1 MKNTIII
8 DTGFFLA
15 LANKKDKFHQSAIK
29 LFQSLVNQNEFITTW
44 CVATET
50 CYFLQDKVGIDAPR
64 SFINKIT
71 TGKLTVFEIKPH
83 HCPRIEELMEKYRDL
98 PMDLADASL
107 VILAEELGH
116 GNILSVDFRDF
127 NTYRWKNKQPFTN
140 LFINIK

>member
-1 MKNTIII
+1 MTNTIII

-15 LANKKDKFHQSAIK
+15 LANKKDEFHQSAKK
-29 LFQSLVNQNEFITTW
+29 LFQSLVNENEFITTW

-50 CYFLQDKVGIDAPR
+50 CYFLQDKVSIDAPR
-64 SFINKIT
+64 SFINKIA
-71 TGKLTVFEIKPH
+71 TGKLIVFELKPH
-83 HCPRIEELMEKYRDL
+83 HCPRIEELRQKYLDL

-127 NTYRWKNKQPFTN
+127 NTYRWKNKKPFTN
-140 LFINIK
+140 LFIKME